1 MRNSVNKILN
11 IFKRT
16 SITFKKTL
24 YVFIG
29 FLVILSCILIV
40 VVHRYSQ
47 YGSIPDTIQM
57 VDFSGILITLLG
69 AAILILSSVVST
81 FLLAKGWIKEQPEH
95 ANRIFRFTLI
105 INITIIILFGGLAGG
120 VIILRT
126 LWTIGYF

>member
-1 MRNSVNKILN
+1 MGNA
-11 IFKRT
+11 
-16 SITFKKTL
+16 FKKTL

-29 FLVILSCILIV
+29 YLVILSGILIV
-40 VVHRYSQ
+40 VIYRYSQ

-69 AAILILSSVVST
+69 AAVLILSSVVST
-81 FLLAKGWIKEQPEH
+81 FLLARGWIKEQPEH
-95 ANRIFRFTLI
+95 ADRIFRYSLI
-105 INITIIILFGGLAGG
+105 INIIMIISFGGLAGG